1 MKVFVDKMGE
11 KFEVELPENSTVKDL
26 LEKLDLEDY
35 LVVKGGEILSEHE
48 KISDSDKLRLVPV
61 VSGG

>member
-1 MKVFVDKMGE
+1 MGE

-35 LVVKGGEILSEHE
+35 LVVKNGEILTEYE
-48 KISDSDKLRLVPV
+48 KISDGDKLRLVPV